1 MKKLVVFAFIVIVWL
16 IIDLW
21 FINADTKEILVPYYL
36 EPTDKEKKRVEDEK
50 AKAKQDAIDAKK
62 EKKKEDAVASD
73 AKKQKKIEDAQR
85 SQTSDKY

>member
-1 MKKLVVFAFIVIVWL
+1 MTEEEVEKAAFMKKLVVFAFILIVWL

-50 AKAKQDAIDAKK
+50 AKAKQDAIDAKADK
-62 EKKKEDAVASD
+62 PTSLKK
-73 AKKQKKIEDAQR
+73 
-85 SQTSDKY
+85 SQSGD